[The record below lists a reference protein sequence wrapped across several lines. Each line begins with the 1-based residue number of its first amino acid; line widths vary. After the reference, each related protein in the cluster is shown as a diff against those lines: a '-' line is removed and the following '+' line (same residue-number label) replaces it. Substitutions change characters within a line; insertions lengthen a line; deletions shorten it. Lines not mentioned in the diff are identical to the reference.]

1 MNQMIKKKD
10 RFKGF
15 FEEANLKTLL
25 VFYIIGIVMGAILQ
39 SVFYPHKLLA
49 VGVLLIFGSGLFF
62 GLVLTRIIKYFNYK
76 FKKSGK

>member
-1 MNQMIKKKD
+1 MVKKKD

-25 VFYIIGIVMGAILQ
+25 LFYIMGIVMGSILQ
-39 SVFYPHKLLA
+39 SVFYPHKILTL
-49 VGVLLIFGSGLFF
+49 GVLLIFGSGLFF